1 MSKTFYMRG
10 LFRQI
15 EALNSPDLVTR
26 EFGTIAYN
34 IVKHALEEVGL
45 DEVLLLSF
53 DSIRAVDSSFAGASV
68 IKLLRELVDG
78 KLERKY
84 LVATHLTSNVQESID
99 TTILGYGLKI
109 ALLILRD
116 SGDLGYLGHL
126 EPSLGETFQMI
137 NTHGKLA
144 ARELAD
150 MKSLE
155 INNASTRLKKLYD
168 LRLIDRTEEISETG
182 RQHLYHPVKV

>member
-1 MSKTFYMRG
+1 MKG
-10 LFRQI
+10 LFKQI
-15 EALNSPDLVTR
+15 ETLDSPDLVTR

-34 IVKHALEEVGL
+34 IIKCALEEAEL
-45 DEVLLLSF
+45 DDVLLLNF

-68 IKLLRELVDG
+68 IKLLHELVES
-78 KLERKY
+78 KLERKHM
-84 LVATHLTSNVQESID
+84 VATHLTPNVQESID

-126 EPSLGETFQMI
+126 EPNLEETFHLI
-137 NTHGKLA
+137 NARGKLA

-168 LRLIDRTEEISETG
+168 LRLIGRTEEISETG
-182 RQHLYHPVKV
+182 RQHLYHPVRV